1 MLIPMPLLGD
11 IGISR
16 IMKETQTSI
25 YIYVQIVYKLKVS
38 SK

>member
-11 IGISR
+11 IGVSM

>member
-11 IGISR
+11 IGVSM

-25 YIYVQIVYKLKVS
+25 YIYVQIVCKLKVS
-38 SK
+38 S